1 MEEEEEE
8 EDESERGGENEGVKV
23 SRKLWRE
30 CEKKRERKSAAHR
43 LGKEWKD
50 PFESRSPERFAAFLR
65 STRNPR
71 FSSFPTLFII
81 VRHDF
86 TDRQFTFLT
95 SLRSPVSQSF
105 PRGKKKVSLGFYFFS
120 NYLRQTRKENISMS
134 KRSEQLTHT
143 PIQSCKIKIHIVGK
157 LYPPRFRESNVIFVI
172 KTVFLDMSDIESI
185 SMMQ

>member
-1 MEEEEEE
+1 MEEEEE

-65 STRNPR
+65 GRNPR

-81 VRHDF
+81 VRRDF
-86 TDRQFTFLT
+86 TNREFIFLT
-95 SLRSPVSQSF
+95 SLRSPML
-105 PRGKKKVSLGFYFFS
+105 VSL
-120 NYLRQTRKENISMS
+120 
-134 KRSEQLTHT
+134 
-143 PIQSCKIKIHIVGK
+143 
-157 LYPPRFRESNVIFVI
+157 
-172 KTVFLDMSDIESI
+172 FLEGRRRCP
-185 SMMQ
+185 